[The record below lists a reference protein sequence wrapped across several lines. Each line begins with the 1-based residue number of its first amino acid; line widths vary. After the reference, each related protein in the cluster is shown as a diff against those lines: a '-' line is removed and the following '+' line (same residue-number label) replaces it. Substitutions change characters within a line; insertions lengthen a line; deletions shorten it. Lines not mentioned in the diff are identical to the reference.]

1 MKTWQINAKE
11 LRQHAPML
19 RAGDHV
25 LLSGEIY
32 TARDAA
38 HKRMIASLDAGRE
51 LPFPLEGAC
60 IYFAGPTP
68 APAGMPIGSCGP
80 TTSGRMDPYTP
91 ALMDCGLV
99 ATIGKGARSQ
109 AVCEIGRAHV

>member
-1 MKTWQINAKE
+1 
-11 LRQHAPML
+11 ML

-38 HKRMIASLDAGRE
+38 HKRMMASLNAGKA

-68 APAGMPIGSCGP
+68 APAGMAIGSL
-80 TTSGRMDPYTP
+80 S
-91 ALMDCGLV
+91 L
-99 ATIGKGARSQ
+99 IH
-109 AVCEIGRAHV
+109 I